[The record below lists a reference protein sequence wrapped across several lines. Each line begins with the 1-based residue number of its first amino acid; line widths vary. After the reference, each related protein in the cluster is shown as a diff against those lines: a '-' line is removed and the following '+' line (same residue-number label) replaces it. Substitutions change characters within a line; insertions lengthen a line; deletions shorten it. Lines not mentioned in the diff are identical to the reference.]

1 MKRIVYLT
9 VVLAGSVLLLT
20 DCRHDTQ
27 IPEQEVSFS
36 EDIFPIIQLNCQHS
50 GCHGTFQTGPFLL
63 DTYEEI
69 MDKGDVKPGD
79 PKNSELYEVLVDKGD
94 DRMPAAPYPEISE
107 RNRKLIYIWIAQ
119 GAKNN

>member
-1 MKRIVYLT
+1 MKRIVSIT
-9 VVLAGSVLLLT
+9 IVLAGSVLLLT
-20 DCRHDTQ
+20 DCRHDSQ

-36 EDIFPIIQLNCQHS
+36 TDIFPIVQLNCQHS
-50 GCHGTFQTGPFLL
+50 GCHGTFQTGPFVL

-69 MDKGDVKPGD
+69 MDKGEIKAGD
-79 PKNSELYEVLVDKGD
+79 PKHSEFYKLLVEKGE
-94 DRMPAAPYPEISE
+94 DRMPADPYPAISE